1 MQVVSLVLFFTA
13 ASTDRR
19 HLLWYGDWERGYDQ
33 HTNKTNVSHPLL
45 STLISNIMIGAHPPG
60 TPPMKRGWF
69 VLTARKLPN
78 SELLLATCL
87 PSTKS
92 LPVSAS
98 FSARRECHCP
108 SHTLEPVVVVY
119 STMTAL
125 GPLSNKNRTCNKV
138 DVSHLPKFVGSVSLD
153 QGMITN
159 TLPVDICGWDYKGI
173 KQSTLFKS

>member
-1 MQVVSLVLFFTA
+1 MSC
-13 ASTDRR
+13 
-19 HLLWYGDWERGYDQ
+19 
-33 HTNKTNVSHPLL
+33 PCL
-45 STLISNIMIGAHPPG
+45 STLISNVMIGAHPPG

-69 VLTARKLPN
+69 VLTARKLLN

-98 FSARRECHCP
+98 FSARRECHRP
-108 SHTLEPVVVVY
+108 SHTLEPVVGVY

-138 DVSHLPKFVGSVSLD
+138 DVSHLPNRVCFTRSRDDHQCIARRHLWMGL
-153 QGMITN
+153 QGNQAIN
-159 TLPVDICGWDYKGI
+159 TV
-173 KQSTLFKS
+173 